1 MKTMRNSFGVL
12 KVFALAALVGVGVPC
27 VLAETDAGETPVMAE
42 VTITRVQQRYPWNAK
57 ADIAYT
63 LAHAQNIRRIDFKLT
78 DSTTGETFL
87 KRVDYA
93 DAPDLF
99 TDGEHVFTWDLK
111 DLPKQLLIPNAE
123 VSVSIFRLAN

>member
-78 DSTTGETFL
+78 DSTTGETFV
-87 KRVDYA
+87 KRIDYA
-93 DAPDLF
+93 VAPDLF
-99 TDGEHVFTWDLK
+99 TDGAHVFTWNLK
-111 DLPKQLLIPNAE
+111 DLPHEIKVDDATVSMTIYAE
-123 VSVSIFRLAN
+123 N

>member
-1 MKTMRNSFGVL
+1 MRNSFGVL
-12 KVFALAALVGVGVPC
+12 KVFALAALVWVGVPC
-27 VLAETDAGETPVMAE
+27 VLAETNAGETPVMAE

-63 LAHAQNIRRIDFKLT
+63 LAHAQNIRRIDFMLT

-99 TDGEHVFTWDLK
+99 TDGEHVFTWNLK
-111 DLPKQLLIPNAE
+111 DLPHEIKVDDATVSMTIYAE
-123 VSVSIFRLAN
+123 K